1 MGKCTAVARGRERGG
16 GGGGGW
22 RAMAERSWMHYLF
35 KTAAAVVML
44 AHSDRVAYLTKIL
57 NV

>member
-1 MGKCTAVARGRERGG
+1 MHCSSPGTGKGG
-16 GGGGGW
+16 WGGGW
-22 RAMAERSWMHYLF
+22 RAMAGHSWMHYLF